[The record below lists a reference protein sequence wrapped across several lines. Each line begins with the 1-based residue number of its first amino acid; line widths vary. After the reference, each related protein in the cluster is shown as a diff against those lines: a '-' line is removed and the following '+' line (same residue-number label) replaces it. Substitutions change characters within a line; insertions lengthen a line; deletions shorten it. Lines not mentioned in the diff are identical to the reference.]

1 MTTQLLAGLLT
12 LTMLAGCSVD
22 SDNSA
27 RLADDDQVP
36 FRLLD
41 REAPPIVSTT
51 EPPEGGEPVAL
62 CFIRDGRLVPI
73 ERELDGGVTPETV
86 VAELASP
93 PTGQQQPPA
102 RTALS
107 DPLVVRDIAVVAGIA
122 RVDLGQSIAE
132 LGGEDQLLAVAQIVC
147 TLTTRPGVGQVG
159 FTLEGSPIEVPRGDG
174 SLVAHP
180 VSRDDYAGLFT
191 S

>member
-1 MTTQLLAGLLT
+1 MTSRLLAAILILA
-12 LTMLAGCSVD
+12 LLAGCSVD
-22 SDNSA
+22 SDDTA
-27 RLADDDQVP
+27 RLAGDDEVP

-41 REAPPIVSTT
+41 RQAPPIVSTT
-51 EPPEGGEPVAL
+51 DPPGGGEPVTL
-62 CFIRDGRLVPI
+62 CFIRDGHLVPI
-73 ERELDGGVTPETV
+73 DRELDAGVTLEAV

-93 PTGQQQPPA
+93 PTGQEAPA

-122 RVDLGQSIAE
+122 RVDLAQSIAE

-147 TLTTRPGVGQVG
+147 ALTARPGVGQVG

-174 SLVAHP
+174 SLVPHP
-180 VSRDDYAGLFT
+180 VSRDDYASLFAG
-191 S
+191 

>member
-12 LTMLAGCSVD
+12 LTMLVGCSVN

-27 RLADDDQVP
+27 RVADDDQVP
-36 FRLLD
+36 FLLLD

-51 EPPEGGEPVAL
+51 EPPGGGEPVTL
-62 CFIRDGRLVPI
+62 CFVREGRLVPI
-73 ERELDGGVTPETV
+73 EQELDAGVTPEAV
-86 VAELASP
+86 VAALASP
-93 PTGQQQPPA
+93 PTGQEAPA

-122 RVDLGQSIAE
+122 RVDLARSIAE
-132 LGGEDQLLAVAQIVC
+132 LGGQDQLLAVGQIVC
-147 TLTTRPGVGQVG
+147 TLTARPGVGQVG

-174 SLVAHP
+174 SLVPHP
-180 VSRDDYAGLFT
+180 VSRDDYASLFAG
-191 S
+191 